1 MSTPYQ
7 DRPLGA
13 VITDAATAPYWAA
26 AREGVLKLRR
36 CTACAQVHWY
46 PRPVCPYCY
55 SMNHRWVPASCCGTV
70 HSWTVAHHPFHPGF
84 KPDLPYTLVTVD
96 LEEGVRLNAQARGLD
111 AKDLRIGLPVK
122 IVFEL
127 AAKDLTLPVVI
138 KA

>member
-1 MSTPYQ
+1 MTNVEYMK
-7 DRPLGA
+7 PLPEPSPDTKPFWDGLNQ
-13 VITDAATAPYWAA
+13 
-26 AREGVLKLRR
+26 GKLLLQTCSDCGKGR
-36 CTACAQVHWY
+36 HY